1 MTVVLPAS
9 LMARGWQTVH
19 GDVEGLVAGDGSL
32 TPRFIL
38 VGEAP
43 GETEVTAQK
52 PFTGRAGV
60 ELDKSLAVL
69 GVTRADIFITSA
81 YHSRPFHQR
90 TKIAKRTGA
99 AYLKKDNRPPTQR
112 EIRQQAF
119 LLDYELA
126 QLPTDLILTIGNV
139 GLRRLLGPTYRVGT
153 VHGQLFTGPVQ
164 CYDAAT
170 QKYVPTKRIYR
181 VMPTF
186 HPAAV
191 FYNRQLQL
199 ALTAD
204 LARFKQ
210 LL

>member
-1 MTVVLPAS
+1 MVQVLPAE
-9 LMARGWQTVH
+9 LIKQGQQTISGNVM
-19 GDVEGLVAGDGSL
+19 GLVPGNGSL

-43 GETEVTAQK
+43 GATEVTAQQ

-60 ELDKSLAVL
+60 ELDKSLTQL

-81 YHSRPFHQR
+81 YHSRPFR
-90 TKIAKRTGA
+90 VVTKTHKRTGA
-99 AYLKKDNRPPTQR
+99 TYQKMDNRPPTKR
-112 EIRQQAF
+112 ELMRQAF

-126 QLPTDLILTIGNV
+126 HLPTDLILTIGNV
-139 GLRRLLGPTYRVGT
+139 GLQRLLGPTYRVGA
-153 VHGQLFTGPVQ
+153 VHGQLLTGPIQ
-164 CYDAAT
+164 RYDTAKKVFVPT
-170 QKYVPTKRIYR
+170 QKHYR

-191 FYNRQLQL
+191 FYNRQIQ
-199 ALTAD
+199 ADLTAD
-204 LARFKQ
+204 LAQFKQ